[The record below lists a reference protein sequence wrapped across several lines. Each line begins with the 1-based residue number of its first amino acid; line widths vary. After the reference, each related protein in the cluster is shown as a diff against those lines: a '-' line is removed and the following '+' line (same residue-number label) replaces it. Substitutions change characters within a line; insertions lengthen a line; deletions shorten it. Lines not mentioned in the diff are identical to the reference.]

1 MVVNATSD
9 RVINRVIDPVAAAEP
24 LKRLVRKGSM
34 HRAPEIFEALR
45 LLGYDSESPNN
56 GEGGML
62 IVRRAEDFF
71 GLVRDQLYGLG
82 HEQLRVATLTRY
94 HGVLANRLVYEGT
107 VDSIQQ
113 LEPRDIFRDA
123 LLMGA
128 EYVVMFH
135 NHPSGNIQPSGLD
148 RRTTK
153 EMCRV
158 GKTLG
163 IEVLDHI
170 ICHGDRAF
178 SMRRAKML
186 PKLKRIISQ

>member
-1 MVVNATSD
+1 MVVDATG
-9 RVINRVIDPVAAAEP
+9 NRVSNGAIDPVAAAEP
-24 LKRLVRKGSM
+24 LKQLVGRGSM

-45 LLGYDSESPNN
+45 LLGYDSNSLNV
-56 GEGGML
+56 GEEGML
-62 IVRRAEDFF
+62 IVNGAEDFF
-71 GLVRDQLYGLG
+71 GLVREQLYGLG
-82 HEQLRVATLTRY
+82 HEQLHVATLTRY
-94 HGVLANRLVYEGT
+94 YGVLANRLVYEGT
-107 VDSIQQ
+107 VDSIQK

-128 EYVVMFH
+128 EYVLMFH

-186 PKLKRIISQ
+186 PRLRRKISE